1 MQQKPE
7 NTKAERSEFIGQDF
21 DEFLKAEG
29 IDAEV
34 EARALKKVAMAD
46 AHIRHVTKRGANL
59 FAELGFQPVEAQR
72 LHEQS
77 KKLINQALA
86 RTGKRRRSALT

>member
-1 MQQKPE
+1 MQIKPE
-7 NTKAERSEFIGQDF
+7 NTKAERSKFIGQDF

-29 IDAEV
+29 INAEV

-46 AHIRHVTKRGANL
+46 TRVRRVTKRGANL
-59 FAELGFQPVEAQR
+59 FAELGFQPAKAQR

-77 KKLINQALA
+77 KKQINQALA
-86 RTGKRRRSALT
+86 RTGKRR